1 MKKVYVAATRQN
13 DGKTIVS
20 LGLLRAFQR
29 RGKKVGYMKPVGQ
42 QYRLVAG
49 NKIDK
54 DVVLMN
60 TVLGWTDA
68 DMCAMSPIAIPSGFT
83 EEYIDNPHREE
94 LVKRIVD
101 GYECAARDK
110 DFFLI
115 EGTGHAGVGSVFDM
129 SNGDVAKLLDA
140 KAIIVSL
147 GGVGR
152 PIDEIM
158 LNRAKFD
165 TAGAEIAGVIV
176 NKVDPERFDRIAPR
190 VTKGLERLGLRVL
203 GVFPYDDYLSNPSMA
218 ELMEDLKGELL
229 SGTRGL
235 HNTVA
240 HFIIGDML
248 PHEALD
254 YFTGNTLLI
263 VPGNREEMIL
273 AALSGHIL
281 GTSIAPPVS
290 GIVFTGGHK
299 PHPKIMDLLQQ
310 TNIPLISVA
319 HDSFTIATRLSKM
332 IVKLRAEDEGKI
344 EKIDAMVEKH
354 LDLDGLF
361 ALL

>member
-1 MKKVYVAATRQN
+1 MKKVYIAATRQN
-13 DGKTIVS
+13 DGKTVVS
-20 LGLLRAFQR
+20 LGLLRAFKR
-29 RGKKVGYMKPVGQ
+29 RGRNVGYMKPVGQ
-42 QYRLVAG
+42 QYRLVDG

-60 TVLGWTDA
+60 TALGWQDA
-68 DMCAMSPIAIPSGFT
+68 DMCAMSPIAIPKGFT
-83 EEYIDNPHREE
+83 EQYIERPDRDG
-94 LVKRIVD
+94 LVERISE
-101 GYECAARDK
+101 GYDRASQGK

-129 SNGDVAKLLDA
+129 SNGDVANLLGA
-140 KAIIVSL
+140 KVVMVSL

-158 LNRAKFD
+158 LNRSKFD

-176 NKVDPERFDRIAPR
+176 NKVEPSRYEKIAPR
-190 VTKGLERLGLRVL
+190 VTRGLERLGLRML
-203 GVFPYDDYLSNPSMA
+203 GVLPYDDYLSNPSMT
-218 ELMEDLKGELL
+218 ELLEDLEGELL
-229 SGTRGL
+229 SGKRGL
-235 HNTVA
+235 RNTVA

-254 YFTGNTLLI
+254 YFTGNTLFI

-281 GTSIAPPVS
+281 GTSIEPPIS

-299 PHPKIMDLLQQ
+299 PHPRIMKLLEQ
-310 TNIPLISVA
+310 TNIPLILVPA
-319 HDSFTIATRLSKM
+319 DSFAVATMISKM
-332 IVKLRAEDEGKI
+332 IIKLRAEDEGKI
-344 EKIDAMVEKH
+344 EKIDAMIEKH
-354 LDLDGLF
+354 VDLDSLWN
-361 ALL
+361 LL

>member
-13 DGKTIVS
+13 DGKTVVS
-20 LGLLRAFQR
+20 LGLLRAFKR
-29 RGKKVGYMKPVGQ
+29 LGKTVGYMKPVGQ
-42 QYRLVAG
+42 QYRLVNG

-60 TVLGWTDA
+60 AVLGWQHA
-68 DMCAMSPIAIPSGFT
+68 DMCAMSPIAIPKGFT
-83 EEYIDNPHREE
+83 ESYIERPEREQ
-94 LVKRIVD
+94 LVRKITE
-101 GYECAARDK
+101 GYSKSSQGK

-129 SNGDVAKLLDA
+129 SNGDVAKLLGA
-140 KAIIVSL
+140 KVVMVSL

-158 LNRAKFD
+158 LNRSKFD

-176 NKVDPERFDRIAPR
+176 NKVAPERYEKIAPR
-190 VTKGLERLGLRVL
+190 VTKGLERLGLHVL
-203 GVFPYDDYLSNPSMA
+203 GVFPYDDYLSNPSML
-218 ELMEDLKGELL
+218 ELMEDLEGELL
-229 SGTRGL
+229 SGKGGL
-235 HNTVA
+235 HNMVA

-254 YFTGNTLLI
+254 YFTGNTLFI

-281 GTSIAPPVS
+281 GTSIEPPIS

-299 PHPKIMDLLQQ
+299 PHPKIMALLEQ
-310 TNIPLISVA
+310 TNIPLILVQE
-319 HDSFTIATRLSKM
+319 DSFAVATKISKM
-332 IVKLRAEDEGKI
+332 IIKLRAEDEGKI
-344 EKIDAMVEKH
+344 EKIDAMIDKH
-354 LDLDGLF
+354 VDLN
-361 ALL
+361 ALWDQL